1 MNPQAE
7 IWNISVVLREHGGG
21 PLRREQV
28 ASGYQ
33 LMEQHSAPITD
44 AAFSPDGT
52 ALATAALDGY
62 VKFFQVRHYFI
73 VWHAVAAR
81 VQNGLRSCS
90 TGQKRSCKLLVIF
103 VI

>member
-1 MNPQAE
+1 M
-7 IWNISVVLREHGGG
+7 VLREHGGG
-21 PLRREQV
+21 QLRRDQV

-62 VKFFQVRHYFI
+62 VKFFQVGFQTILYMCCL
-73 VWHAVAAR
+73 AVVQVVR
-81 VQNGLRSCS
+81 VQ
-90 TGQKRSCKLLVIF
+90 
-103 VI
+103 